1 MLELYFN
8 GYNDCKYTLPDVARH
23 KLGPSLVINLM
34 NRDVV
39 SEYIQVSMSMEIQKY
54 YSIP

>member
-23 KLGPSLVINLM
+23 KLGLSLVINLM
-34 NRDVV
+34 NRDAV
-39 SEYIQVSMSMEIQKY
+39 SEYIQVSMSMEIQKC